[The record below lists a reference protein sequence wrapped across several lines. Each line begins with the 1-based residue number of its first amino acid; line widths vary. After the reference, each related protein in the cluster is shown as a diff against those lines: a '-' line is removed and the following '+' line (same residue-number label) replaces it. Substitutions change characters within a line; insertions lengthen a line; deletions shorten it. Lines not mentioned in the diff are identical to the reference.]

1 MSTRRFAAL
10 AERLLRGGLPPR
22 RVRRIIAELDAHFDD
37 LVEELR
43 TTGLSAIDSEHEAA
57 TRLGPEDALAASILS
72 RPELHSWA
80 RRWPGVAFG
89 MLPVLSLPA
98 QFVLSMFVTVQIFSL
113 ATHHLGFSALHPGP
127 VPWIC
132 AGLQAYALWIAPM
145 LAAGAASYFAVRQR
159 APLLWPIAA
168 GIVIALVGAMT
179 NASLDWSPTA
189 PHGMLTG
196 GIGFPP
202 RDFSQWLRIAL
213 TLLAGL
219 SPLLLQMRSKER
231 GTTRADL
238 HESA

>member
-22 RVRRIIAELDAHFDD
+22 RVRRLIRELEAHFDD
-37 LVEELR
+37 VVAELR
-43 TTGLSAIDSEHEAA
+43 STGLSWIEAEREAA
-57 TRLGPEDALAASILS
+57 LRLGPEDALAASILA

-89 MLPVLSLPA
+89 VLPVLSLPV
-98 QFVLSMFVTVQIFSL
+98 QFVLSMLVAVQFFSL
-113 ATHHLGFSALHPGP
+113 ATHQLGFTALRPGP

-145 LAAGAASYFAVRQR
+145 LAAGAASYFAARQR

-168 GIVIALVGAMT
+168 GTVIAVVGALT
-179 NASLDWSPTA
+179 NAGLDWSPTV
-189 PHGMLTG
+189 PHGTLSG

-202 RDFSQWLRIAL
+202 RDLSQWLRIVL
-213 TLLAGL
+213 TLAASL
-219 SPLLLQMRSKER
+219 SPLLWFRTKER
-231 GTTRADL
+231 AVARGDL
-238 HESA
+238 QPSA